1 MKCDVTKSVLQSK
14 MADNSA
20 KLKAEI
26 AYLTS
31 MLRYFTFLII
41 FLVYFVIFNEADI
54 ISDIIFQNNGP
65 CGCHFGS
72 RHPKGS
78 DFLKR
83 SEFVL
88 KDFSV

>member
-1 MKCDVTKSVLQSK
+1 

-31 MLRYFTFLII
+31 MLRHFTFLII
-41 FLVYFVIFNEADI
+41 FLVYFVIFNEVDI
-54 ISDIIFQNNGP
+54 ISDIIFKNNEP

>member
-1 MKCDVTKSVLQSK
+1 

-41 FLVYFVIFNEADI
+41 FLVYFVIFNEVDI
-54 ISDIIFQNNGP
+54 TSDIIFKNNGP
-65 CGCHFGS
+65 YMVAILVHEIQNYKF
-72 RHPKGS
+72 P
-78 DFLKR
+78 L
-83 SEFVL
+83 
-88 KDFSV
+88 

>member
-1 MKCDVTKSVLQSK
+1 

-41 FLVYFVIFNEADI
+41 FLVYFVIFNEVDI
-54 ISDIIFQNNGP
+54 ISDMILKNNGP
-65 CGCHFGS
+65 YGRHLGS
-72 RHPKGS
+72 RDPKLKGS
-78 DFLKR
+78 HFKHKR
-83 SEFVL
+83 LMF
-88 KDFSV
+88 

>member
-1 MKCDVTKSVLQSK
+1 

-41 FLVYFVIFNEADI
+41 FLVYFVIFNEVDI
-54 ISDIIFQNNGP
+54 ISDIILRTTDPVVAILAPDIQ
-65 CGCHFGS
+65 
-72 RHPKGS
+72 KVLT
-78 DFLKR
+78 LKLNISLC

-88 KDFSV
+88 KDFSL

>member
-1 MKCDVTKSVLQSK
+1 MTSAKTFLQSK

-41 FLVYFVIFNEADI
+41 FLVYFVIFNEVDI
-54 ISDIIFQNNGP
+54 ISDIIFKNNEP
-65 CGCHFGS
+65 CGCQFGS

>member
-1 MKCDVTKSVLQSK
+1 

-31 MLRYFTFLII
+31 MLPYFTFLII
-41 FLVYFVIFNEADI
+41 FLVYFVVFNEVDI
-54 ISDIIFQNNGP
+54 ISDIILKKNEPYGR
-65 CGCHFGS
+65 HLGS
-72 RHPKGS
+72 RDPK
-78 DFLKR
+78 LKVPTLNISLC